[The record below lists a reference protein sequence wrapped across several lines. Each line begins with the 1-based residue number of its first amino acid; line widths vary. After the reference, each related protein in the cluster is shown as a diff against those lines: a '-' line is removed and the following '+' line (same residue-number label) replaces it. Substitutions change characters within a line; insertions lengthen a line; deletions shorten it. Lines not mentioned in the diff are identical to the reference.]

1 MILAADNLNFSYS
14 NSPIVKDFSIKLEC
28 GNLIMLSGPNGSG
41 KSKII
46 KLLCGLL
53 KPNSG
58 GVTLDGRD
66 LNSFSDFERAK
77 NISVVAQTQVPILN
91 FTVNE
96 LILTGRTG
104 SLNRFFSPSQKDLAI
119 CDEAIE
125 LLDLGNFRNR
135 QVNQLSG
142 GERSRVFLAKALAQQ
157 PQFLLL
163 DEPTS
168 AMDIEHTFKTLELLK
183 KISNKIGILMVCH
196 DLNLAWQYADKL
208 YLLKDGTTQI
218 AGKSKEILTPATL
231 EAIYNC
237 HAEIIIDKGII
248 FRP

>member
-14 NSPIVKDFSIKLEC
+14 NSPIVKDFSIKLGC

-41 KSKII
+41 KSTII

-104 SLNRFFSPSQKDLAI
+104 SLNRFFSPSQKDLAAHI
-119 CDEAIE
+119 RCNP
-125 LLDLGNFRNR
+125 L
-135 QVNQLSG
+135 
-142 GERSRVFLAKALAQQ
+142 
-157 PQFLLL
+157 P
-163 DEPTS
+163 P
-168 AMDIEHTFKTLELLK
+168 H
-183 KISNKIGILMVCH
+183 
-196 DLNLAWQYADKL
+196 
-208 YLLKDGTTQI
+208 
-218 AGKSKEILTPATL
+218 
-231 EAIYNC
+231 
-237 HAEIIIDKGII
+237 
-248 FRP
+248 

>member
-1 MILAADNLNFSYS
+1 MILVADNLNFSYS

-41 KSKII
+41 KSTII

-53 KPNSG
+53 RPNSG

-125 LLDLGNFRNR
+125 LLDLGKFRNR

-218 AGKSKEILTPATL
+218 AGESKEILTPATL

-237 HAEIIIDKGII
+237 HAEIIMDKGII